1 MIEFP
6 MDILWYDTILRS
18 IKLGEYEYDYGS
30 DTAKAFADEFE
41 DRGMTL
47 HMYLFRDYIKYS
59 HRNTNAHP
67 FLMLPAE
74 NSPEEFLALVHYYHL
89 TRRTTSSHSL
99 ARYKVGIDPKST
111 LDNVILH
118 WYT

>member
-1 MIEFP
+1 MNA
-6 MDILWYDTILRS
+6 TN
-18 IKLGEYEYDYGS
+18 YGR
-30 DTAKAFADEFE
+30 ARIAALIQFLEQQ
-41 DRGMTL
+41 G
-47 HMYLFRDYIKYS
+47 YS
-59 HRNTNAHP
+59 PNHIAAHVRTEWSNHAT
-67 FLMLPAE
+67 AE

>member
-41 DRGMTL
+41 ERGMTL
-47 HMYLFRDYIKYS
+47 HVDLFRYGIAYIPDE
-59 HRNTNAHP
+59 NFHP
-67 FLMLPAE
+67 YLLLAAD
-74 NSPEEFLALVHYYHL
+74 NSPEEFLSLIHL
-89 TRRTTSSHSL
+89 CHIANSRLSPIQGL
-99 ARYKVGIDPKST
+99 ERYKVDIDPKST